1 MIRLNATDYRLCLL
15 DTNAVSELVKRQS
28 FLRNFF
34 KWAFDA
40 APAYI
45 PSFTL
50 FTVLELRR
58 KPELYQQFLERFG
71 PLPSMLLKS
80 HEQLLEEETRYYPDP
95 SGVDPSLLGFSGE
108 LGSAGNHLGK
118 VLPFAFSDAA
128 IAEKERYWNEGEQE
142 IVAGIVSLV
151 PNYPP
156 SKGSAYDASEVRLFL
171 QMAGLQQLGL
181 RAEGFAESVLAGSQ
195 PVEIDAFPSL
205 KTSLYTVFHKFYA
218 DRNRKPTRSDGFDI
232 INSAATPYVD
242 AVVTENHQAEVL
254 RKTMNRDDFISELQV
269 FTLKDFR
276 DVPP

>member
-1 MIRLNATDYRLCLL
+1 
-15 DTNAVSELVKRQS
+15 VSELVKREG

-40 APAYI
+40 APVYL

-50 FTVLELRR
+50 FSVLELRR
-58 KPELYQQFLERFG
+58 RPELYQQFLERFG

-80 HEQLLEEETRYYPDP
+80 HEQLLEEETRHYPDP
-95 SGVDPSLLGFSGE
+95 SEIDPALLGFSGE
-108 LGSAGNHLGK
+108 LGSEGNHLAK
-118 VLPFAFSDAA
+118 VLPFAFSDEALV
-128 IAEKERYWNEGEQE
+128 ERERYWNEGEQS
-142 IVAGIVSLV
+142 IVEGIVSLV

-156 SKGSAYDASEVRLFL
+156 TRGEVYVASDVRLFL
-171 QMAGLQQLGL
+171 LMAGLQQLYL
-181 RAEGFAESVLAGSQ
+181 RAEGFAESVLAGGES
-195 PVEIDAFPSL
+195 VDIDAFPSL
-205 KTSLYTVFHKFYA
+205 KASLYTVFHKFYV
-218 DRNRKPTRSDGFDI
+218 DRNRRPTRSDGFDI